1 MVKSRVDELLERL
14 RLDRLA
20 GANPYTLSGGEA
32 RRLSVATA
40 LATAPRLLICDE
52 PTFGQDRRTWQ
63 ELVDLFADL
72 RDDGHAIVSVT
83 HDPEFVAA
91 LDRPPARAGGAVI
104 ALEPVADPRAPLARR
119 NPVAKLAAAL
129 LFSFALVVT
138 VDPVAPAIAI
148 AMELA
153 LLPLFG
159 VRYGVLLRRTWPLLI
174 GAVGVVVAM
183 VLFAAERDGPV
194 LLSAGPLVVT
204 SGVLMTTLG
213 LVLRMFAVA
222 LPGVIVFATTDATDL
237 ADALIQNVRAP
248 ARFAIGALAAFRLVP
263 LLGQEWQMISMA
275 RRARGVEAGRN
286 PVAKLKLFVST
297 AFALLVGAIRRGSR
311 LAVAMDARGF
321 DAGTPRTVARRQHF
335 TAADAAL
342 IAGALLLAAVAL
354 GVSIRLGT
362 FQLIW

>member
-1 MVKSRVDELLERL
+1 M
-14 RLDRLA
+14 
-20 GANPYTLSGGEA
+20 
-32 RRLSVATA
+32 
-40 LATAPRLLICDE
+40 
-52 PTFGQDRRTWQ
+52 
-63 ELVDLFADL
+63 
-72 RDDGHAIVSVT
+72 
-83 HDPEFVAA
+83 
-91 LDRPPARAGGAVI
+91 I

-159 VRYGVLLRRTWPLLI
+159 VRYGMLLRRTWPLLI

-342 IAGALLLAAVAL
+342 IAGALLLAAIAL